1 MKEAIFELRAKGYS
15 YNQIKAELNCSKG
28 TISYHLGPGQKQ
40 KTIGRMMLNRAS
52 ISNFIKHF
60 KETNACS
67 DCGNFYAY
75 YVMQFDHRP
84 EHTKSFGLSHWYNYT
99 QDFKV
104 VKAEM
109 DKCDLVCGNCH
120 TTRGHYRRLEAN
132 GLLMDEEF

>member
-1 MKEAIFELRAKGYS
+1 MKSEILALRAKGYT

-40 KTIGRMMLNRAS
+40 KSLGRTMLNRATINS
-52 ISNFIKHF
+52 FIKNF
-60 KETNACS
+60 KETNACA
-67 DCGNFYAY
+67 DCGNFFAY

-84 EHTKSFGLSHWYNYT
+84 EYTKSFGISRWYNHT

-109 DKCDLVCGNCH
+109 EKCDLVCGNCH
-120 TTRGHYRRLEAN
+120 TTRGHYRRLEAS
-132 GLLMDEEF
+132 GLLLDEEF